1 MIKNFVPSE
10 WKEEEYYELLF
21 FVDDDGGWAFPCDKD
36 GHILEEDEM
45 TDAAKNNYKR
55 CLANPQDFKYYNKV
69 RRRTHRYKENARGT
83 CNCGEEIELYNEY
96 MGACECPNCG
106 QWWNLFGQE
115 LNPVETWAS
124 GEDW

>member
-36 GHILEEDEM
+36 GHILEDEM
-45 TDAAKNNYKR
+45 TDAAKNNYLH
-55 CLANPQDFKYYNKV
+55 CLVNPQDFKYYKKV
-69 RRRTHRYKENARGT
+69 KRRTQRYKENARGT

-124 GEDW
+124 GSDW

>member
-1 MIKNFVPSE
+1 MIKNYKPSHWVTE
-10 WKEEEYYELLF
+10 
-21 FVDDDGGWAFPCDKD
+21 
-36 GHILEEDEM
+36 
-45 TDAAKNNYKR
+45 
-55 CLANPQDFKYYNKV
+55 KYYKLNFYVDSCGGCAFDCDENGNLTNELQRKNYEYCMAHPEKYPYAFNEIEEIE
-69 RRRTHRYKENARGT
+69 REYKEPATGT

-115 LNPVETWAS
+115 LNTVETWAS

>member
-10 WKEEEYYELLF
+10 WKEEEYYELCF
-21 FVDDDGGWAFPCDKD
+21 DDGHGNGLCFPCDRD
-36 GHILEEDEM
+36 GNLFDSA
-45 TDAAKNNYKR
+45 TDAARKNHLYAMQHPEKFER
-55 CLANPQDFKYYNKV
+55 WNKV
-69 RRRTHRYKENARGT
+69 VKRKRTYKENAKGT

-96 MGACECPNCG
+96 MGACECPKCG

>member
-10 WKEEEYYELLF
+10 WKEEEYYELQF
-21 FVDDDGGWAFPCDKD
+21 FYDENGGLAFPCDKD
-36 GHILEEDEM
+36 GHIFADEM
-45 TDAAKNNYKR
+45 TDCAKENYAHA
-55 CLANPQDFKYYNKV
+55 LAHPEKFKYYNEVV
-69 RRRTHRYKENARGT
+69 RNTRRYKEYARGT

-96 MGACECPNCG
+96 MGACECPYCG

-124 GEDW
+124 GSDW